1 MEMRKRGRL
10 TRRLSWIAVASV
22 FVLQLGAAEPE
33 NSYLVTNLVSDV
45 PDAATHNDPLL
56 VNAWGIAFRGN
67 TSPWWVNVNGSNI
80 SELYDKN
87 GGASMALPLVH
98 VPGAPTGIVGYLGT
112 GFHVSNG
119 VTSAA
124 SLFLF
129 DAEDGTISG
138 WNPNVQSP
146 PPPSPTRTFVVV
158 PNASAPAH
166 DAIYKG
172 LALAQ
177 TQSGDFLYAADF
189 HNNHVD
195 VFNGTFHPVV
205 TAGGFVD
212 PKLPKGYAPFGIQNI
227 QNRIL
232 VSYAK
237 QDKDAEDEID
247 GDGLGFVDAYDTDG
261 NFLAR
266 IASRGALNAPWGMA
280 MAPADFG
287 RFSNMLLVGNFGD
300 GHINAIDPQTFE
312 VKGQLKNPQGKPI
325 VIDGLWGIG
334 FGNGGAAGLPNVLY
348 FAAGPNHEAHGL
360 FGRIDAN

>member
-1 MEMRKRGRL
+1 MEIGKSRL
-10 TRRLSWIAVASV
+10 ARRLSWIAVASV
-22 FVLQLGAAEPE
+22 IVIQLGAAEPG
-33 NSYLVTNLVSDV
+33 NSYLVTNLVSDGSV
-45 PDAATHNDPLL
+45 TAARTDSQLI
-56 VNAWGIAFRGN
+56 NAWGIAARGG
-67 TSPWWVNVNGSNI
+67 TSPWWINANGSNI
-80 SELYDKN
+80 SELYDQSGVPSN
-87 GGASMALPLVH
+87 VLPLVH

-119 VTSAA
+119 VTSAP

-138 WNPNVQSP
+138 WNPTVQSP
-146 PPPSPTRTFVVV
+146 PPPPPTGTIIVV
-158 PNASAPAH
+158 PNANAPAH

-195 VFNGTFHPVV
+195 VFNSAFHLVV
-205 TAGGFVD
+205 NPGAFVD

-232 VSYAK
+232 VAYAK
-237 QDKDAEDEID
+237 QDEDAEDEIA
-247 GDGLGFVDAYDTDG
+247 GDGFGFVDAYDTDG

-280 MAPADFG
+280 MAPDNFG
-287 RFSNMLLVGNFGD
+287 RFSHMLLVGNFGD
-300 GHINAIDPQTFE
+300 GRINVFDPQTFE
-312 VKGQLKNPQGKPI
+312 PKGHLKTPEGKNI

-334 FGNGGAAGLPNVLY
+334 FGNGGPAGHTNVLY
-348 FAAGPNHEAHGL
+348 FAAGPNDEHGGL
-360 FGRIDAN
+360 FGRIDAE

>member
-1 MEMRKRGRL
+1 MEISKRGL
-10 TRRLSWIAVASV
+10 TRRLSWMAVASL
-22 FVLQLGAAEPE
+22 FVIQLGAAEPG
-33 NSYLVTNLVSDV
+33 NSYLVTNLVSDL
-45 PDAATHNDPLL
+45 PGIATHMDSLL
-56 VNAWGIAFRGN
+56 VNAWGIAFN
-67 TSPWWVNVNGSNI
+67 AESDWWVNSNGADVSA
-80 SELYDKN
+80 LYDKN
-87 GGASMALPLVH
+87 GNSNPMLPSVS
-98 VPGAPTGIVGYLGT
+98 VFEKPTGIVGNPGT
-112 GFHVSNG
+112 GFPVSNG
-119 VTSAA
+119 TTSAR

-129 DAEDGTISG
+129 DTEDGTIRG
-138 WNPNVQSP
+138 WSPDVQP
-146 PPPSPTRTFVVV
+146 LTETFLVV
-158 PNASAPAH
+158 PNDNAPAH

-195 VFNGTFHPVV
+195 VFDSTFHLIVN
-205 TAGGFVD
+205 AAAFVD
-212 PKLPKGYAPFGIQNI
+212 SKLPKGFAPFGIQNI

-232 VSYAK
+232 VAYAK

-261 NFLAR
+261 SFLAR

-280 MAPADFG
+280 MAPSNFG

-312 VKGQLKNPQGKPI
+312 VKGQLKDQQGKPI
-325 VIDGLWGIG
+325 VVDGLWGIG

-360 FGRIDAN
+360 FGRIDAPAP